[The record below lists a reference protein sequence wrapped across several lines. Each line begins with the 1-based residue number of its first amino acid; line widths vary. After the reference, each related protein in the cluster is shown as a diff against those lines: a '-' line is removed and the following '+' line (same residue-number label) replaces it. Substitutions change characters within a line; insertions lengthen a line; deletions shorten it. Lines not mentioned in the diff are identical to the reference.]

1 MVKNIIAVI
10 ALIGLVI
17 WGVYDSGKD
26 DKTMDSRPN
35 EVGNQAQ
42 EEVNAPVGIEQGNLA
57 PDFELQTL
65 DGHSMKLS
73 DLRGKRVILNMW
85 ASWCPP
91 CRAEMPDM
99 QSFYEANKD
108 KDFVILGVNLTSSE
122 QQPENIAK
130 FIDEFGITFPVVL
143 DEKSAVSDR
152 YQVVSI
158 PTSYMIDSRGIIKQK
173 IIGPMNKEMMEE
185 LVSSMK

>member
-1 MVKNIIAVI
+1 MMKNIIAVM

-26 DKTMDSRPN
+26 TDEMTTNPSEAEKGQD
-35 EVGNQAQ
+35 EVD
-42 EEVNAPVGIEQGNLA
+42 VPVGIQQGNLA
-57 PDFELQTL
+57 PDFELKTL
-65 DGHSMKLS
+65 DGQSMKLS
-73 DLRGKRVILNMW
+73 DLRGKRVIVNLW
-85 ASWCPP
+85 ATWCPP

-108 KDFVILGVNLTSSE
+108 KGIVVFGVNLTSSE
-122 QQPENIAK
+122 AQPENIAR

-143 DEKSAVSDR
+143 DEENNVADW

-158 PTSYMIDSRGIIKQK
+158 PTSYMIDSRGVIQQK
-173 IIGPMNKEMMEE
+173 ITGPMSKEMMEE
-185 LVSSMK
+185 LVFSME